1 MEKKEIDECVTTAR
15 AINNLTKQEQVILV
29 FDMLGDEQIS
39 ALEITFYYRLYEKK
53 FPNITRSEA
62 RQYVDQIINNYFEDE
77 RTEQLP
83 LYEYILSNIKER
95 KENG

>member
-39 ALEITFYYRLYEKK
+39 ALEIAFYYRLYEKK
-53 FPNITRSEA
+53 FPNIT
-62 RQYVDQIINNYFEDE
+62 
-77 RTEQLP
+77 P
-83 LYEYILSNIKER
+83 LYEYIISNIKER

>member
-39 ALEITFYYRLYEKK
+39 ALDRLYEKK

>member
-1 MEKKEIDECVTTAR
+1 MNKFQHWK
-15 AINNLTKQEQVILV
+15 LL
-29 FDMLGDEQIS
+29 
-39 ALEITFYYRLYEKK
+39 FYYRLYEKK

>member
-39 ALEITFYYRLYEKK
+39 ALEIAFLL
-53 FPNITRSEA
+53 
-62 RQYVDQIINNYFEDE
+62 QIV
-77 RTEQLP
+77 
-83 LYEYILSNIKER
+83 
-95 KENG
+95 

>member
-15 AINNLTKQEQVILV
+15 AINNLTKKEQVILV
-29 FDMLGDEQIS
+29 FDMLGDKQIS
-39 ALEITFYYRLYEKK
+39 ALEIAFYYRLYEKK

>member
-39 ALEITFYYRLYEKK
+39 ALEIAFYYRL
-53 FPNITRSEA
+53 
-62 RQYVDQIINNYFEDE
+62 
-77 RTEQLP
+77 
-83 LYEYILSNIKER
+83 
-95 KENG
+95 

>member
-15 AINNLTKQEQVILV
+15 AINNLTKKEQVILV

-39 ALEITFYYRLYEKK
+39 ALEIAFYYRLYEKK

-77 RTEQLP
+77 RTEQHP